1 MITHMLD
8 NFSEQVKDSLDLAKG
23 KSFSGFDKIIV
34 CGMGGSGI
42 AGYIIKDIL
51 DMPVIINQ
59 TPELPKWV
67 DNKTLAFIV
76 SYSGNTMETLEMY
89 KQAAKKTKKLIA
101 ITTGGILGKKAKES
115 VIIPGGGLPKNNFHY
130 LFFPMLNV
138 LKNSNVLKFNVNE
151 ILSAIKLVDK
161 NFAKKL
167 AGKLHGKTPLIY
179 SSAGY
184 YGTAVR
190 WKQNFNETSKQLA
203 VANFYPEF
211 FHNEIEGD
219 FSKFGVI
226 ILEDKSEKRLDY
238 FKKIVKCNVVKL
250 KGSSKIAKSV
260 YGIHTGDYT
269 AYNLA
274 LLNKVDPDSEYRIDK
289 LKELS

>member
-8 NFSEQVKDSLDLAKG
+8 NFSEQVENSLSLAKDVR
-23 KSFSGFDKIIV
+23 FSGFDKIIV

-42 AGYIIKDIL
+42 AGYVLRDIVDL
-51 DMPVIINQ
+51 PVVVNQ
-59 TPELPKWV
+59 GFNIPRWV
-67 DNKTLAFIV
+67 DKKTLAFVV

-89 KQAAKKTKKLIA
+89 KQIVKKTDKVAA
-101 ITTGGILGKKAKES
+101 ITTGGILGARAKNA
-115 VIIPGGGLPKNNFHY
+115 VMIPGGSLPKNAFHY

-138 LKNSNVLKFNVNE
+138 LKNSGVFKFNVKE

-161 NFAKKL
+161 EYGKKL
-167 AGKLHGKTPLIY
+167 AEKIKGRIPVVY
-179 SSAGY
+179 SSNDY

-203 VANFYPEF
+203 VANAYPEF

-219 FSKFGVI
+219 FSKFEVI

-250 KGSSKIAKSV
+250 KGNSKLAKSV

-274 LLNKVDPDSEYRIDK
+274 LLNNVDPDSEYRIDK
-289 LKELS
+289 LKELF